1 MRLDPVLSL
10 LPKHCCPITLALRGK
25 FEAGVFPLVL
35 QPSLPLVSLTCVL
48 EAEVSFGLLF
58 FLKKKKQQPG
68 LGAQEV
74 AQQPEF
80 DPWNPRGKR
89 RGPTF

>member
-10 LPKHCCPITLALRGK
+10 LPKHCCPITLALKGK
-25 FEAGVFPLVL
+25 FEAGVVSSGLAAK
-35 QPSLPLVSLTCVL
+35 PSSGEFNLCFRSRDQLW
-48 EAEVSFGLLF
+48 SFF
-58 FLKKKKQQPG
+58 FFYLNQPG

-80 DPWNPRGKR
+80 DPWNPW
-89 RGPTF
+89 